1 MYSFSWNLI
10 IDSFL
15 ITIWQPLNMDHFH
28 NVRKMA
34 SEIYAY
40 APDAR
45 VLTTYYCGMI
55 PFLWMSNVLITYL
68 FLDFTYFF
76 PHYVIVQPP

>member
-1 MYSFSWNLI
+1 
-10 IDSFL
+10 
-15 ITIWQPLNMDHFH
+15 MDHFH

-55 PFLWMSNVLITYL
+55 PFFVEFKCVNYLSVSRFCLLFFLTLCDCSAHNIYLHTCLI
-68 FLDFTYFF
+68 
-76 PHYVIVQPP
+76 